1 MKNDIMSRQISDKI
15 DMVQQNLQIYY
26 SSFFFNLGCRAEKLV
41 IDTQGNQL
49 YVAAHAIAK

>member
-1 MKNDIMSRQISDKI
+1 MVWYSKI
-15 DMVQQNLQIYY
+15 FN
-26 SSFFFNLGCRAEKLV
+26 FFFNLGCRAEKLV